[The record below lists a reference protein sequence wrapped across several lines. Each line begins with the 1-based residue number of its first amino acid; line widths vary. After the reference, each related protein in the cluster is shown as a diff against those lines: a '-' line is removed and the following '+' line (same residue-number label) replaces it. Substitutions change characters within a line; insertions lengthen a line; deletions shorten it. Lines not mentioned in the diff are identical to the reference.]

1 MRLSDNRIP
10 EEQAQEVFTLA
21 ARLYAQETQSY
32 SVEELI
38 AAGTEAKIPPE
49 FIQQAFEQMQL
60 EKMQNQ
66 QPMVKSNRPK
76 PLLIGL
82 AIAIPTLAALAV
94 AGSLLSRNARS
105 NAAINQPVSTAE
117 VEPVT
122 PVSNPTQVA
131 NTNVA
136 GNPFKCEGLNLEG
149 KNLRNQNFINA
160 DCHQGQLA
168 RVNLSGV
175 NMGNANLSGADLRNA
190 NLSGANLKN
199 ANLTEADLTGANLSG
214 TNLENANLSKTNL
227 QDANLNK
234 AQFKDT
240 NLAESDLEGAKID
253 IMGAKKN
260 RTNFSNATLPDGTR
274 HP

>member
-168 RVNLSGV
+168 GVNLSGV